1 MSGYPNLFA
10 PIKVGNILLRNRIFA
25 SATGAADIRSDK
37 SLPDSALLYYARKA
51 MGGAAQV
58 TVGECQVDHPGG
70 GSRGGVCV
78 DLSDFGSMMWL
89 SRLADGIS
97 RHGSVASAELCHAGR
112 YSFTGYGPS
121 DGEVDPGKP
130 CHAMSEEKILSTIK
144 AYANAARLAKMCG
157 FGMVTVHGGHGWLPE
172 QFFSPYYNF
181 RTDRWGGSAE
191 NRARF
196 AVAVC
201 DAIHDACGKSFP
213 VEMRIS
219 GTELEDGYGL
229 DGGIEYARFLD
240 GHADIIHVSV
250 GVHGSLSNDHWLAT
264 CPTMFKPD
272 GINVKYA
279 AEIKKHVKNSLIT
292 TVGSLSDPGM
302 MEEIIA
308 TGKADFVALAR
319 ELLCDPDLPNKAR
332 DGRSGEIRQCV
343 RCMSCWSNMMKGGF
357 FCALNPETGRET
369 EMLHALPPAVPKRVL
384 VAGGGIAG
392 MQAALTAAANG
403 HQVTL
408 CEKSGSLGGGIRCE
422 EQVPFKKHVA
432 DYIALQ
438 ETLVHKAPIDLRLH
452 TEVTPE
458 LASELRPDVIISA
471 VGAAPLVPPIEGI
484 AHALPAN
491 EVYSKPELA
500 GKRVVI
506 IGAGLVGAELAIYL
520 KRLGH
525 DVELLEQGPG
535 LNSEG
540 NSIHGMAINAEFR
553 ELGLTPRYNTKVPR
567 ITPTAVEFDG
577 GTLAADTVVYATG
590 QTPNTDAVIK
600 LSGLAPRF
608 YAVGDCTGVGN
619 IMNATKTAW
628 TAARDIGRY

>member
-1 MSGYPNLFA
+1 
-10 PIKVGNILLRNRIFA
+10 
-25 SATGAADIRSDK
+25 
-37 SLPDSALLYYARKA
+37 
-51 MGGAAQV
+51 
-58 TVGECQVDHPGG
+58 
-70 GSRGGVCV
+70 
-78 DLSDFGSMMWL
+78 
-89 SRLADGIS
+89 
-97 RHGSVASAELCHAGR
+97 
-112 YSFTGYGPS
+112 
-121 DGEVDPGKP
+121 
-130 CHAMSEEKILSTIK
+130 
-144 AYANAARLAKMCG
+144 
-157 FGMVTVHGGHGWLPE
+157 
-172 QFFSPYYNF
+172 
-181 RTDRWGGSAE
+181 
-191 NRARF
+191 
-196 AVAVC
+196 
-201 DAIHDACGKSFP
+201 
-213 VEMRIS
+213 
-219 GTELEDGYGL
+219 
-229 DGGIEYARFLD
+229 
-240 GHADIIHVSV
+240 
-250 GVHGSLSNDHWLAT
+250 
-264 CPTMFKPD
+264 
-272 GINVKYA
+272 
-279 AEIKKHVKNSLIT
+279 
-292 TVGSLSDPGM
+292 
-302 MEEIIA
+302 
-308 TGKADFVALAR
+308 
-319 ELLCDPDLPNKAR
+319 
-332 DGRSGEIRQCV
+332 
-343 RCMSCWSNMMKGGF
+343 
-357 FCALNPETGRET
+357 
-369 EMLHALPPAVPKRVL
+369 VL

-392 MQAALTAAANG
+392 MQAALPAAANG